1 VIERSISHSSIDVL
15 AAVLPRP
22 GNSRSIDDDIQPL
35 AGKALGDE
43 RSGYAAADDQGI
55 AFDVLA
61 STSSR
66 MAWSA
71 VAYQANGHPKV
82 GLFGIL

>member
-1 VIERSISHSSIDVL
+1 
-15 AAVLPRP
+15 
-22 GNSRSIDDDIQPL
+22 L

-61 STSSR
+61 DLKS
-66 MAWSA
+66 
-71 VAYQANGHPKV
+71 NGMVRRRIPGRTPPEGRPV
-82 GLFGIL
+82 RIL